1 MSTPTTRWQE
11 RAACVGKDVSLFFPN
26 GNGIQAYRQ
35 AEQAITICRG
45 CPVIA
50 QCEQYRQETDTQFG
64 VWAGVNHFPRPPR
77 IRRRDAV

>member
-11 RAACVGKDVSLFFPN
+11 RAACVGKPLSWLFPE

-35 AEQAITICRG
+35 AEQAIQVCRG

-50 QCEQYRQETDTQFG
+50 QCEQYRQETDSRFG
-64 VWAGVNHFPRPPR
+64 VWAGRNHFPRPPR
-77 IRRRDAV
+77 NRRRAA